1 MSYLD
6 LPRIH
11 LSGQFFANPSTINN
25 EAVNYDN
32 SQPLGSI
39 NPALPGA
46 VGWNPP
52 GQASWTMSLVANSL
66 RDPNGNL
73 LTPGGT
79 SPDPLL
85 GATLASV
92 DLPTTA
98 KLVDL
103 DPQQQMVSQIWGMS
117 VALTLSDGTQVFTG
131 SVLECGLTEP
141 WPRGGGAAGG
151 IAGTSGAYQ
160 TVLQDVTWGT
170 NLPSS
175 SPTLDALQS
184 QAQANGDQLS
194 IRWVVDG
201 YNGTQGSGFG
211 YGRIVA
217 TLGPYTAG
225 EPVHV
230 VAQRRLAPG
239 GGNTWFAPFQVDA
252 TRSVLVLDL
261 GNALGPTPT
270 GTDSTLLHVWLD
282 PYAAQPLP
290 VAATQPPQGQPL
302 NYDSDAY
309 LNQAGIF
316 EVPLAADELAAIED
330 GAVMV
335 ADGTLATM
343 MNILM
348 EPASGLVVVPDLP
361 VLSTRLSQG
370 DAATVNVYARQ
381 FGAPLPGYEVDFRLV
396 PISNSDTTADPPMV
410 GSDPPG
416 GLLFSP
422 TATTDDDGVA
432 ALDLMAGEVSPQPAY
447 RGSVDGQVYHLIGT
461 WWPSQLIGA
470 GLPAM
475 SILVFGSYTPGDP
488 VTWSGDIQPM
498 MVQYA
503 RLYPGM
509 RDILDISDY
518 DTLMSTPPGMT
529 QTAVQLVSTVL
540 NLPITDPNHMPVTR
554 DFSPARLAAFNA
566 WVAGGYAPGDTDPP
580 PPPPTTEQPSPPERV
595 LSGSIKSAL
604 VVN

>member
-6 LPRIH
+6 LPRMH
-11 LSGQFFANPSTINN
+11 LSGEFFANPSTINN

-32 SQPLGSI
+32 GQPLGSI

-52 GQASWTMSLVANSL
+52 GQARWTMSLVVNTL
-66 RDPNGNL
+66 RDPGGNL
-73 LTPGGT
+73 LTPADT

-92 DLPTTA
+92 DLPNTA

-117 VALTLSDGTQVFTG
+117 VALTLSDGTQVFTA

-151 IAGTSGAYQ
+151 IAGTSGTYQ
-160 TVLQDVTWGT
+160 TVLQNVTWGPDV
-170 NLPSS
+170 PSS
-175 SPTLDALQS
+175 SPTLNALQS
-184 QAQANGDQLS
+184 QVQANGDQLS
-194 IRWVVDG
+194 IKWVVDG

-217 TLGPYTAG
+217 TLGPYTTG

-230 VAQRRLAPG
+230 VAQRRLEPG

-270 GTDSTLLHVWLD
+270 GTDSTLLYVLLD
-282 PYAAQPLP
+282 PYAPQPLP
-290 VAATQPPQGQPL
+290 VAATQAQPL

-316 EVPLAADELAAIED
+316 EVPLAAAELTAIED

-335 ADGTLATM
+335 VDGTQT
-343 MNILM
+343 NILM

-370 DAATVNVYARQ
+370 DTATVNVYACV
-381 FGAPLPGYEVDFRLV
+381 FGVPQSSYEIDFRLV
-396 PISNSDTTADPPMV
+396 PISNSDTTANPPMV
-410 GSDPPG
+410 GSDPPD
-416 GLLFSP
+416 GLQFASSV
-422 TATTDDDGVA
+422 TTGDDGVA
-432 ALDLMAGEVSPQPAY
+432 TLTLTAGDVSPQPAY

-475 SILVFGSYTPGDP
+475 SILVFGPYTPGDP

-566 WVAGGYAPGDTDPP
+566 WVAGGYAQGDTDPP